1 MDLSNFKPFNFQEGV
16 PYLSVTEN
24 GVTFNKAVTLKMQKP
39 EYVLFLIDR
48 QEKMVALKACDEK
61 TPNAVKFFNT
71 NRNNT
76 ILSVRWNS
84 RDLLNTL
91 SQLMDWDLS
100 KGGYRIPG
108 TFYQEDNVILFDL
121 KESIIIK

>member
-1 MDLSNFKPFNFQEGV
+1 
-16 PYLSVTEN
+16 
-24 GVTFNKAVTLKMQKP
+24 MQKP

-71 NRNNT
+71 NRNNA

-100 KGGYRIPG
+100 KGGYRISG

-121 KESIIIK
+121 KEPIIIK

>member
-71 NRNNT
+71 NRNNA

-91 SQLMDWDLS
+91 S
-100 KGGYRIPG
+100 
-108 TFYQEDNVILFDL
+108 
-121 KESIIIK
+121 

>member
-24 GVTFNKAVTLKMQKP
+24 GVTFSKAVTLKMQKP

-71 NRNNT
+71 NRNNA

-100 KGGYRIPG
+100 KGGYRISG
-108 TFYQEDNVILFDL
+108 ASYQEDNVILFDL
-121 KESIIIK
+121 KEPIIIK